1 MGGESTDFLIYD
13 SRNEHRILIFATNG
27 GPSFLSSSNMWF
39 VDGTFKCSSIF
50 AQLYII
56 RVELEGNVRT
66 CVYVFLPDKLEN
78 TYHEMLLNLVIA
90 SVRNTTPLKPERIII
105 DFELG
110 VINIINRV
118 QIWNLLLA
126 IIGIHAWVC
135 EKCHTCCVLDN
146 IIGRHPT
153 NYLGL
158 SIILL

>member
-1 MGGESTDFLIYD
+1 
-13 SRNEHRILIFATNG
+13 
-27 GPSFLSSSNMWF
+27 
-39 VDGTFKCSSIF
+39 VDGTFKCSSIL

-56 RVELEGNVRT
+56 RAELEGNVKT

-118 QIWNLLLA
+118 QIQGCFFHLCQSVW
-126 IIGIHAWVC
+126 
-135 EKCHTCCVLDN
+135 
-146 IIGRHPT
+146 
-153 NYLGL
+153 
-158 SIILL
+158 